1 MLGFA
6 AFAKENPPGLPIA
19 HEPVSLGAMALPDLT
34 PDCRNCDALCCV
46 LLAFDRSRAFAFD
59 KPAFEP
65 CRNLAQNRCTIHA
78 DLAAKG
84 FPGCT
89 AFNCHGAGQRIT
101 QTVFKGRSWRDDP
114 GLMPALDQAFR
125 IQRRLHEALVM
136 LQHAATLTL
145 SADQEATRQ
154 TLLETLAAPRDEV
167 ALQGTEPLRA
177 LSEAARFFASLR
189 GLTPPR
195 R

>member
-1 MLGFA
+1 M
-6 AFAKENPPGLPIA
+6 PW
-19 HEPVSLGAMALPDLT
+19 PDLT
-34 PDCRNCDALCCV
+34 PDCRNCDALGCV

-65 CRNLAQNRCTIHA
+65 CRNLAGTRCTIHD

-114 GLMPALDQAFR
+114 SLMAALDQAFR